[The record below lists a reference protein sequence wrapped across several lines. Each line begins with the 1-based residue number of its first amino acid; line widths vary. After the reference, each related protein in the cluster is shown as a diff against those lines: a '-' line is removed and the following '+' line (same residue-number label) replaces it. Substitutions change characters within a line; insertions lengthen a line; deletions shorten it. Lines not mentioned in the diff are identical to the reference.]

1 MSNRWMRRLLGPG
14 VLLLAW
20 AAPLE
25 AQLSNLTVTA
35 HTGVAL
41 PFGVFADYM
50 GLGAS
55 AGVEVEYPMI
65 ERLDVVVNTD
75 VDLLNGKAAGLP
87 DLTLL
92 RYQAGVQSELLE
104 LLGRASESWGLRA
117 HLGAGATTFRS
128 AAFYP
133 QRRTAPERFRQTY
146 FTGTAGLE
154 LVFGAGSSIHGFVG
168 GRVHWTPMKE
178 EETAQ
183 LASASLVSLDHPLKT
198 ALHAPVTV
206 GLRIRAG

>member
-1 MSNRWMRRLLGPG
+1 MSNRWMRRLLGPSM
-14 VLLLAW
+14 LLLAW

-41 PFGVFADYM
+41 PFGAFADYT

-65 ERLDVVVNTD
+65 ELLDVVVNTD
-75 VDLLNGKAAGLP
+75 VDLLNGKAAGVP
-87 DLTLL
+87 DLTLV
-92 RYQAGVQSELLE
+92 RYQAGVQSELL
-104 LLGRASESWGLRA
+104 GRTSESWGVRA

-133 QRRTAPERFRQTY
+133 QRRTTPERFRQTY
-146 FTGTAGLE
+146 FTGSAGLE

-178 EETAQ
+178 EDTAQ
-183 LASASLVSLDHPLKT
+183 LASASLISLDPLKT